1 MNISYEWLKELI
13 DIPYTPDELS
23 KIMTAQGMTVDGAA
37 VALTAYNIDGS
48 NYFALRELGGVL
60 GFTVGYDEASRT
72 IRITTG

>member
-1 MNISYEWLKELI
+1 
-13 DIPYTPDELS
+13 
-23 KIMTAQGMTVDGAA
+23 MTVDGAA

-72 IRITTG
+72 IRITTA